1 MVYAIKPRMKEPE
14 DRHNLRL
21 PKELKDKLAHAR
33 IDSGRSMN
41 AEILLR
47 LERSFDAN
55 PALLIVEALRPISA
69 LSDEDRQ
76 QIGKLIVGI
85 GSILAKSR

>member
-1 MVYAIKPRMKEPE
+1 MKEPE

-21 PKELKDKLAHAR
+21 PKELKAKLAHAR

-41 AEILLR
+41 AEILDR
-47 LERSFDAN
+47 LERSFAPD
-55 PALLIVEALRPISA
+55 PATQMIEALQPVAA

-76 QIGKLIVGI
+76 QVGALIAKI
-85 GSILAKSR
+85 GSILSKDRPR